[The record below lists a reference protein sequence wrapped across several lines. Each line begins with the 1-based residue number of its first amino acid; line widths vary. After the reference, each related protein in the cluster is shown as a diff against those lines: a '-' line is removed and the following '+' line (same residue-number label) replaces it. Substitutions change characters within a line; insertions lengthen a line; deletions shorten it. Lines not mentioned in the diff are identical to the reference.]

1 MLILPRMSEGVWRAL
16 SYVAFLGLFVHLYGR
31 GDVARH
37 GRRGFVIFIWEVV
50 ALILID
56 VVRIALGWPVAVFV
70 PVLGI
75 VAVGKCVLVVQAVK
89 SGGVKPDLIRL

>member
-1 MLILPRMSEGVWRAL
+1 MREGVWRGL

-37 GRRGFVIFIWEVV
+37 GRRGFIIFIWEVV

-56 VVRIALGWPVAVFV
+56 VVRTRLGWPGAVFV
-70 PVLGI
+70 PVLGV
-75 VAVGKCVLVVQAVK
+75 VAVVKCI
-89 SGGVKPDLIRL
+89 LIVRALAGAAPERA

>member
-1 MLILPRMSEGVWRAL
+1 MREGVWRAL

-50 ALILID
+50 ALILVD
-56 VVRIALGWPVAVFV
+56 VVRIGLGWPAAVFV

-75 VAVGKCVLVVQAVK
+75 VAVVKCVLIVQVVK
-89 SGGVKPDLIRL
+89 GGGPKYDSMWS

>member
-1 MLILPRMSEGVWRAL
+1 MREGVWRAL

-50 ALILID
+50 ALILVD
-56 VVRIALGWPVAVFV
+56 VVRVRLGWPAAVFV
-70 PVLGI
+70 PVLVI
-75 VAVGKCVLVVQAVK
+75 VAVVKCVLIARALVGPA
-89 SGGVKPDLIRL
+89 PERT

>member
-1 MLILPRMSEGVWRAL
+1 M

-56 VVRIALGWPVAVFV
+56 VIRISLGWPAAVFV
-70 PVLGI
+70 PVLGVVALGNCLLI
-75 VAVGKCVLVVQAVK
+75 VRAVK
-89 SGGVKPDLIRL
+89 SGGPKSDLMWS